1 MTRRDQLSLKRPPQ
15 SARGKGRGKGR
26 SKGRGRGK
34 GVSGSKPKGPKR
46 KVTKSKAVKRKRDVE
61 DEEVSDIDMEENY
74 DDGKDEE
81 GSEMNEHAPPP
92 RRRAGKAEGKTKN
105 IQKHQKKAA
114 PKAKVDKA
122 AKPRKGASKP
132 KKSKKAPSTMKE
144 PAVPKKSKASKACG
158 LYVIRDDTPIPEQMM
173 QFTQMIDTT
182 LDLDSFKE
190 AVRTTTGNL
199 GRGSL
204 NVYWSKNTCGLK
216 WQFGRD
222 SRDITTF
229 AFHRACPGEPRVKL
243 LIAVAAAI
251 HLVAWLGCW
260 IYFLNSCL

>member
-1 MTRRDQLSLKRPPQ
+1 M
-15 SARGKGRGKGR
+15 
-26 SKGRGRGK
+26 
-34 GVSGSKPKGPKR
+34 SGSKPKGPKR
-46 KVTKSKAVKRKRDVE
+46 TVTKSKAVKKKHDVE

-74 DDGKDEE
+74 DDGKDED

-92 RRRAGKAEGKTKN
+92 RRRAGKAKGKTKN
-105 IQKHQKKAA
+105 VKNKKHQKKAA

-122 AKPRKGASKP
+122 ATPCKDASNP
-132 KKSKKAPSTMKE
+132 KKSKKAPSTMNQ

-158 LYVIRDDTPIPEQMM
+158 LYVIRNDTPIPEQMM
-173 QFTQMIDTT
+173 QFTQMIDTA

-190 AVRTTTGNL
+190 AVRATTGNL

-204 NVYWSKNTCGLK
+204 NAYWSKNTCGLK

-229 AFHRACPGEPRVKL
+229 AFHRGCPGEPRVKL

-251 HLVAWLGCW
+251 HLVA
-260 IYFLNSCL
+260 

>member
-1 MTRRDQLSLKRPPQ
+1 MSMP
-15 SARGKGRGKGR
+15 
-26 SKGRGRGK
+26 
-34 GVSGSKPKGPKR
+34 
-46 KVTKSKAVKRKRDVE
+46 
-61 DEEVSDIDMEENY
+61 
-74 DDGKDEE
+74 
-81 GSEMNEHAPPP
+81 PPP
-92 RRRAGKAEGKTKN
+92 RRRAGKAEGKTNN

-182 LDLDSFKE
+182 LDLDSFQE

-229 AFHRACPGEPRVKL
+229 AFHRACLGEPRVKL

-251 HLVAWLGCW
+251 HLVA
-260 IYFLNSCL
+260 